1 MKRSYILARIIRHIF
16 SFKAYVARCFPND
29 QLIRI
34 ESQVSL
40 SETGHMAEILCIIES
55 SWDLRSLWQGKSVK
69 QRALQWFGQTRL
81 WDTQYNTGVLLYVS
95 FADKRIE
102 IVADRGIA
110 QVVSDEHWQVIC
122 DKMSQLFAQK
132 RYIEAVEFSIKAVDQ
147 RLQEFVPR
155 DIGQWPYVNQ
165 VPNQVLLV

>member
-1 MKRSYILARIIRHIF
+1 MKRSYILARIIRHVF
-16 SFKAYVARCFPND
+16 SFKAYVAHCFPKD
-29 QLIRI
+29 QLTRI
-34 ESQVSL
+34 ESQVSA

-95 FADKRIE
+95 FADRRIE

-110 QVVSDEHWQVIC
+110 QAVSDEHWQVIC

-147 RLQEFVPR
+147 QLQKFVPR
-155 DIGQWPYVNQ
+155 DVKQRPYVNQ

>member
-16 SFKAYVARCFPND
+16 SFKTYVAHCFPKD
-29 QLIRI
+29 QLTRI
-34 ESQVSL
+34 ESQVSV
-40 SETGHMAEILCIIES
+40 SEMGHMAEILCIIES
-55 SWDLRSLWQGKSVK
+55 RWDLRSLWQGKSVK

-95 FADKRIE
+95 FADRRIE

-110 QVVSDEHWQVIC
+110 RAVSDEYWQVIC

-132 RYIEAVEFSIKAVDQ
+132 RCVEAIEFSIKAVDQ
-147 RLQEFVPR
+147 QLQKFAPR
-155 DIGQWPYVNQ
+155 DVKQWPYVNQ